1 MCLDERLREL
11 VRRLESVWGLQVE
24 LLLEDLGA
32 GIADGLAY
40 ELCHIVQEA
49 LVNAARHAGA
59 SHVRV
64 AVRGEDGRVCITVA
78 DNGHG
83 FAFHGHYDHSTLTSL
98 QLGPVLLKQRVESLG
113 GMLEIDSTIDGA
125 HLAITLPYRSVES
138 LT

>member
-1 MCLDERLREL
+1 MC
-11 VRRLESVWGLQVE
+11 SS
-24 LLLEDLGA
+24 DL
-32 GIADGLAY
+32 
-40 ELCHIVQEA
+40 
-49 LVNAARHAGA
+49 
-59 SHVRV
+59 
-64 AVRGEDGRVCITVA
+64 VA

-125 HLAITLPYRSVES
+125 HLEITLPYRTVES